1 MLRCIVMIV
10 RKRYASPYRRY
21 KYFNV
26 SEVDLKSR
34 ARFVKLIEERAKNWR
49 DSEYFLKEDGGRVL
63 ARFELKEGKVVDLF
77 KISPATD
84 QPYACWDYFK
94 N

>member
-26 SEVDLKSR
+26 NDEDLKSKSK
-34 ARFVKLIEERAKNWR
+34 FISLIEERAKNWR

-84 QPYACWDYFK
+84 QPYPCWECFRA
-94 N
+94 